1 VTRTQ
6 RLSIGSLLTAVVL
19 VGIGAFTR
27 GSGSGFGCRDSWPL
41 CEDGALWGLLPRWEF
56 HMVVEWTHRWVA
68 AIVIGLLIT
77 LAVHARRRH
86 TAERRLH
93 VAAAVSVVA
102 VLIQAGLG
110 AAVVKTGLDVDLVS
124 VHLGV
129 AMMLVGLLAAIAVN
143 SFFIG
148 SRGEPDAA
156 TAKWS
161 RLLWGGAL
169 GLYAVIV
176 LGSLVH
182 NRYVPGWPVTDAGL
196 IPTGADATTQLHV
209 GHRAVVAIVLVGLL
223 YLAVRAVRA
232 GRPRPETSLIHAG
245 LALYTVN
252 IALGAA
258 HVFTEVSSAGLIV
271 AHLTVATACWA
282 ALVAAAVLARRNGE
296 VAAPSSPDRSPVEVP
311 A

>member
-1 VTRTQ
+1 MTRTQ
-6 RLSIGSLLTAVVL
+6 KLSVGSLATALVL

-41 CEDGALWGLLPRWEF
+41 CEDGALGGLLPRWEF

-68 AIVIGLLIT
+68 AIVIGLLIA
-77 LAVHARRRH
+77 LAIHARRRH
-86 TAERRLH
+86 AAERRLY
-93 VAAAVSVVA
+93 VPAAIAVIA
-102 VLIQAGLG
+102 VLVQAGLG

-129 AMMLVGLLAAIAVN
+129 AMILMGLLAAIAVN

-148 SRGEPDAA
+148 SRGEPDAT
-156 TAKWS
+156 TAWS

-169 GLYAVIV
+169 GVYAVIV

-182 NRYVPGWPVTDAGL
+182 NRYVPGWPITDAGL
-196 IPTGADATTQLHV
+196 IPTGADTTTQLHV
-209 GHRAVVAIVLVGLL
+209 GHRAVVAVVFVALT
-223 YLAVRAVRA
+223 YLAMRAGRA
-232 GRPRPETSLIHAG
+232 GRPRPETSLVHTG
-245 LALYTVN
+245 FALYTVN
-252 IALGAA
+252 IGLGAA
-258 HVFTEVSSAGLIV
+258 HVFTEVSAAGLIV
-271 AHLTVATACWA
+271 AHLMVATASWA

-296 VAAPSSPDRSPVEVP
+296 VAASSAPDRSPVEVP